1 MGGVG
6 FEDVKELARQGYGK
20 QQITDYVNYARG
32 QGLNIGER
40 VGMTLDFMD
49 PAKTRKEKYN
59 IGEAVPTALN
69 YMDAAQTKETGK
81 YNIGDR
87 VGMALGFMNPER
99 TKTQTTSGSGS
110 GSTSS
115 YTTTG
120 FQAGQNF
127 RSDLTSMYD
136 DAVRDYGAFRKRY
149 EESAQGKRSLRF
161 AGLC

>member
-1 MGGVG
+1 M
-6 FEDVKELARQGYGK
+6 
-20 QQITDYVNYARG
+20 NYARG

-87 VGMALGFMNPER
+87 VGTALGFMNPER
-99 TKTQTTSGSGS
+99 TRNQTTTGT

-120 FQAGQNF
+120 FQAAPNF
-127 RSDLTSMYD
+127 RGDLTSMYD

-149 EESAQGKRSLRF
+149 EESEQGKRSRRF
-161 AGLC
+161 AGLGLSRR